1 MCFLIFP
8 GKRNGVVNHLYKN
21 LLDNLPKEIEML
33 SLVFKDSESLSDSG
47 FKLIVKGL
55 ARHKEYLKDLSVT
68 THGASTSKL
77 TKAHIFMMI
86 NILKKMK
93 KLRRIWFFHELFPC

>member
-1 MCFLIFP
+1 M
-8 GKRNGVVNHLYKN
+8 NYLYDN

-33 SLVFKDSESLSDSG
+33 SLSFKDSESLSDSG

-68 THGASTSKL
+68 THGASVTKL
-77 TKAHIFMMI
+77 TKGHIFMMI
-86 NILKKMK
+86 NALK
-93 KLRRIWFFHELFPC
+93 

>member
-1 MCFLIFP
+1 MCLLFFP
-8 GKRNGVVNHLYKN
+8 GKRNSVVNHLYEK

-33 SLVFKDSESLSDSG
+33 SLAFKDSESLTDSG

-68 THGASTSKL
+68 THGASTSNL
-77 TKAHIFMMI
+77 TKAHIKMMI
-86 NILKKMK
+86 NILK
-93 KLRRIWFFHELFPC
+93 